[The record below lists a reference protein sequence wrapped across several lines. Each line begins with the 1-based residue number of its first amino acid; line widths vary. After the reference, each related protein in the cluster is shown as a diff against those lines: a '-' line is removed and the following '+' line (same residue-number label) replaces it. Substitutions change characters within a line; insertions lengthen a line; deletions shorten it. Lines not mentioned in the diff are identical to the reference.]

1 MKLYLSILILL
12 AVLGSQACGQGSEFA
27 AGRAYYIEGEFKKAV
42 THFQL
47 ALKVNPDDA
56 ESYYWM
62 GMSYQMLANIAFPF
76 AGKYNSNARMCL
88 TKAMEL
94 APARPDYRRELFD
107 FLVDSAGSSGGALRQ
122 AADLLLTVPETDP
135 DYHYMRH
142 RFEQESKANASVDAR
157 LGRLF
162 LAIPRAAY
170 RLAELPASTLSS
182 QRAAGP
188 QRSAHG
194 DGMSPPAGIPAAGT
208 GVWCGFAY

>member
-1 MKLYLSILILL
+1 MKLYLPVLILL
-12 AVLGSQACGQGSEFA
+12 AVLGSEARGQESEFA

-62 GMSYQMLANIAFPF
+62 GMSYHMLANIAFPF
-76 AGKYNSNARMCL
+76 AGKYNSKARICL

-94 APARPDYRRELFD
+94 SPTRSDYRRELFD
-107 FLVDSAGSSGGALRQ
+107 FLVDSAGSSRDALRQ
-122 AADLLLTVPETDP
+122 AADLLRTAPEADP
-135 DYHYMRH
+135 DYLYMRQQ
-142 RFEQESKANASVDAR
+142 FELESKANASVNAR

-170 RLAELPASTLSS
+170 RLAELPASALSS

-194 DGMSPPAGIPAAGT
+194 DGMSSAAGIPATGAG
-208 GVWCGFAY
+208 VRWGFAY